1 MAEKTLN
8 EFPRE
13 LRVLFTK
20 GMEALQRDNFDYA
33 IELFNQIL
41 SKDPALYDCRKA
53 LRMAQTKKAGNGG
66 GMFKK
71 MWSTASSQPLVGKAQ
86 LALRNHPAEALQIAE
101 QILNGDPNNAGAHKI
116 VVEAAA
122 ALELPKTAVLS
133 LENLAKNSPKDLDVA
148 VKFATALA
156 DAGEVSR
163 GEQILADLARQFPA
177 NQDLGF
183 ALKNLSARKTMRVGG
198 YDALEGGKG
207 SYRDILKDKDEAVTL
222 EQENRQVK
230 SEDTAE
236 RLINEYETRLK
247 TDPNNLK
254 LLRDLAELYTQ
265 KKQFDRALS
274 YYQQIKSSS
283 SSGNDASL
291 DRGIAIATVRKL
303 DHEISLLDQNGAEYP
318 EQLARLQ
325 AEKQTYQLAECQ
337 KRAERFPTDLGIRF
351 ELGQLY
357 FQAGKTGEA
366 IKELQKARGNPHKSI
381 AAQNLLAQCFMRRNM
396 NDMAANALQD
406 AIKEKL
412 VLDEEKKEL
421 IYNLG
426 CVLEKMDKKED
437 AIAQFKIIYGVD
449 AGYRDVEQKIDK
461 YYAGGDG
468 AS

>member
-1 MAEKTLN
+1 
-8 EFPRE
+8 
-13 LRVLFTK
+13 
-20 GMEALQRDNFDYA
+20 
-33 IELFNQIL
+33 
-41 SKDPALYDCRKA
+41 
-53 LRMAQTKKAGNGG
+53 
-66 GMFKK
+66 
-71 MWSTASSQPLVGKAQ
+71 
-86 LALRNHPAEALQIAE
+86 
-101 QILNGDPNNAGAHKI
+101 
-116 VVEAAA
+116 
-122 ALELPKTAVLS
+122 
-133 LENLAKNSPKDLDVA
+133 
-148 VKFATALA
+148 
-156 DAGEVSR
+156 
-163 GEQILADLARQFPA
+163 
-177 NQDLGF
+177 
-183 ALKNLSARKTMRVGG
+183 
-198 YDALEGGKG
+198 LEGGKG